1 MTLFRQR
8 VSSLQVEGL
17 QAEIPIFNK
26 DGDRCPVPPLA
37 GEAITVKAGEVVLV
51 ITLSKDKKSVEVSY
65 APKVGKAH
73 NHQTRSGR
81 DGAVL
86 QVTL

>member
-8 VSSLQVEGL
+8 VSSLQVEGP
-17 QAEIPIFNK
+17 QAEVPVFNK
-26 DGDRCPVPPLA
+26 DGERIPMPPLA
-37 GEAITVKAGEVVLV
+37 GEQVIVKAGEVVLV
-51 ITLSKDKKSVEVSY
+51 VSLSKDKKSIEVTY

-73 NHQTRSGR
+73 DHQTQSGR

-86 QVTL
+86 RVTL